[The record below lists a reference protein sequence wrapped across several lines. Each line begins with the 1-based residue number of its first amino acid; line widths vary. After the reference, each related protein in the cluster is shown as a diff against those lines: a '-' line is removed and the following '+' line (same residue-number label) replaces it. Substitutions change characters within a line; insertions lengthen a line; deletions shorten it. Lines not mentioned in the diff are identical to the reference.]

1 MRRRRAKPRS
11 LLPSPRGRVGDGG
24 SAVRGQG
31 VISGVA
37 PPSPSP
43 FPQGK
48 GGASALISCD
58 GDFLGYHCQH
68 PIDIPRHLVVP
79 ETDHAV
85 AVGFDDAGSVR
96 VGGAVGV
103 LPAVEFDGETQ
114 GAAGEVGDEVA
125 DGVLAGEFDAFE
137 LAGAQVLPDAVF
149 GVRGLVAKLAR
160 EAGQALFHYCLTPI
174 PYPFPMG
181 KGSTAF
187 VAALATI
194 STASLAQNPAPVADW
209 PGAEIAEGVAF
220 QGDGS
225 VTLDASPDTGLP
237 VITFWRPVLHDEGTR
252 YPVAG
257 RMDCRIAA
265 SQGPFSEEDF
275 DPARRHK
282 AVAAARREQGF
293 IDGERL
299 VSGTETVKKLD
310 VIGRRNAPRSWY
322 VLSYIMARDG
332 DRLIDIRRNCTF
344 VFGSAASKPDVL
356 PYVNRYTKL
365 TFAFSEQES

>member
-1 MRRRRAKPRS
+1 
-11 LLPSPRGRVGDGG
+11 
-24 SAVRGQG
+24 
-31 VISGVA
+31 
-37 PPSPSP
+37 
-43 FPQGK
+43 
-48 GGASALISCD
+48 
-58 GDFLGYHCQH
+58 
-68 PIDIPRHLVVP
+68 
-79 ETDHAV
+79 
-85 AVGFDDAGSVR
+85 
-96 VGGAVGV
+96 
-103 LPAVEFDGETQ
+103 
-114 GAAGEVGDEVA
+114 
-125 DGVLAGEFDAFE
+125 
-137 LAGAQVLPDAVF
+137 
-149 GVRGLVAKLAR
+149 
-160 EAGQALFHYCLTPI
+160 
-174 PYPFPMG
+174 MG